1 MVHKELRL
9 NDTSTENLI
18 NVCSGFVQY
27 NLRPTKSLIDT
38 TLKSTILSIMII
50 IYSILTVLT
59 FVSKFIKLK

>member
-1 MVHKELRL
+1 M
-9 NDTSTENLI
+9 

-27 NLRPTKSLIDT
+27 NLRPTKSIIDT